1 MCECSKGYTC
11 PQHVA
16 RVNANA
22 AGVAEQRKPKG
33 MTIRQA
39 VAVMKNNR
47 SVRKVFARNEETK
60 KAARILMGAYFSS
73 GERGCPSLQ
82 QIVDR
87 FSVTVAAP
95 KAAEAAITAHKNKSF
110 KAGDTVQVVA
120 NPGNGLTNDGWFT
133 VGEKFV
139 IKEAAHSQCTI
150 KLAGKDG
157 YWDKARFELV
167 QPAAA
172 QDDKWA
178 KLVKELPMRS
188 FTIERRTCTV
198 SANELLRNVSTTEI
212 SEKIKDSGFKDV
224 RPEHVH
230 LFKPISEIGYYKILI
245 KFNEFSKVE
254 ISLWVV
260 PL

>member
-1 MCECSKGYTC
+1 MCECSKGYVC
-11 PQHVA
+11 PQHTA
-16 RVNANA
+16 HTNA
-22 AGVAEQRKPKG
+22 AGVAKQRKPKG

-82 QIVDR
+82 QIVER
-87 FSVTVAAP
+87 FSNAVRTVAV
-95 KAAEAAITAHKNKSF
+95 EAKPL
-110 KAGDTVQVVA
+110 KAGDTVQAVA
-120 NPGNGLTNDGWFT
+120 NPGGGLTNEGYFT

-139 IKEAAHSQCTI
+139 IKEVAQSQGTV
-150 KLAGKDG
+150 KLVGKDG
-157 YWDKARFELV
+157 YWDKSRFELV
-167 QPAAA
+167 KPAIS

-178 KLVKELPMRS
+178 KLVRELSMRS
-188 FTIERRTCTV
+188 FTIERRTVTI
-198 SANELLRNVSTTEI
+198 SANELLHNVSTTEI
-212 SEKIKDSGFKDV
+212 SDKLKDSGFKGV

-230 LFKPISEIGYYKILI
+230 LKGPISEIGYYKVLI
-245 KFNEFSKVE
+245 KFNESSKVE
-254 ISLWVV
+254 ISLWIV